1 MNLIPYEKARQHA
14 EYRRIPQRILISL
27 YDYVNNRQQTG
38 GFLAAVL
45 SNDLFTAIG
54 KADSES
60 LAAIREIV
68 VFIHM
73 EVPSH
78 CYGSEHAVCAWVNGR
93 VLPEVIDRPAIEYD
107 GCPHCR
113 VSFTFT
119 ANPDVRK
126 GIGNC
131 PFCGKPIAKTK

>member
-1 MNLIPYEKARQHA
+1 MNLISYEKARQHA
-14 EYRRIPQRILISL
+14 DYRQIPQRVLLSL
-27 YDYVNNRQQTG
+27 YAYVNNRQQTG
-38 GFLAAVL
+38 GFLTAVL
-45 SNDLFTAIG
+45 SNNLFTAIG

-73 EVPSH
+73 EVPSP
-78 CYGSEHAVCAWVNGR
+78 CYGSEQAVTAWINSR
-93 VLPEVIDRPAIEYD
+93 VLPEAIDRPSIEYD

-119 ANPDVRK
+119 ANPDVRR

-131 PFCGKPIAKTK
+131 AFCGKPISETQ